1 MRLVVQK
8 YGGTSVGT
16 PERIRNVARRLVETQ
31 RAGSQVV
38 AVISAM
44 AGATDQLI
52 ELAHQISPHPTER
65 ELDILLATGEHA
77 ATALTAMAVNALGGR
92 AISLTGAQ
100 SGVLTDRNH
109 TKARI
114 ANISPKQIHELLS
127 DDYIVIVAGFQGQ
140 TPEGETTTL
149 GRGGSDLT
157 AIALAG
163 ALNADVCQIFTDVDG
178 VFTCDPRVVS
188 DAKKLD
194 EVAYDELLEMASA
207 GSKVMQSR
215 AVEFAKK
222 FGIEF
227 EVRSSLRAST
237 GTIAKEETPSMED
250 VVIRGIS
257 LDRHQAK
264 LTVAGVRDEPGNAGR
279 IFSNIAAAHIIV
291 DMIVQNA
298 SIGGTTDVSFTI
310 HEDELENARTVLMP
324 VVSEVGARR
333 LNTASGMAKLSV
345 VGIGMRSHS
354 GVAAR
359 MFECLGR
366 GGINI
371 QLVSTSE
378 IKIAVIIDETDV
390 DRAARLL
397 HGEFGLARLMPAAAA
412 TQPLSSSLTSRR
424 IRGTDP
430 SRPSKELSGP
440 KQRGR
445 RKGTPK
451 A

>member
-1 MRLVVQK
+1 MRLIVQK
-8 YGGTSVGT
+8 YGGTSVAT
-16 PERIRNVARRLVETQ
+16 PERICNVARRIIETQ
-31 RAGSQVV
+31 REGCRVV
-38 AVISAM
+38 AVISAV
-44 AGATDQLI
+44 AGVTDELL
-52 ELAHQISPHPTER
+52 ELAHAVSSHPTKR

-77 ATALTAMAVNALGGR
+77 ATALTTMAVNALGGT

-100 SGVLTDRNH
+100 AGILTDRNH

-127 DDYIVIVAGFQGQ
+127 EDYIVIVAGFQGQ

-178 VFTCDPRVVS
+178 VFTCDPRAVP
-188 DAKKLD
+188 DAKKLN
-194 EVAYDELLEMASA
+194 EIAYDELLEMA
-207 GSKVMQSR
+207 GSGAKVMQSR

-222 FGIEF
+222 FGVEF
-227 EVRSSLRAST
+227 EVRSSFTKSR

-250 VVIRGIS
+250 VLIRGIS

-264 LTVAGVRDEPGNAGR
+264 LSIAGVRDEPGMAAR

-298 SIGGTTDVSFTI
+298 SIGGTTDISFTI
-310 HEDELENARTVLMP
+310 HEDELENARKILMP
-324 VVSEVGARR
+324 VIGEIGAKR
-333 LNTASGMAKLSV
+333 LNTGSGMAKLSV

-366 GGINI
+366 SGINI

-378 IKIAVIIDETDV
+378 IKIAVIIDEKQA
-390 DRAARLL
+390 DRAAQLI
-397 HGEFGLARLMPAAAA
+397 HAEFGLARLLPAASA
-412 TQPLSSSLTSRR
+412 TQPL
-424 IRGTDP
+424 
-430 SRPSKELSGP
+430 
-440 KQRGR
+440 
-445 RKGTPK
+445 

>member
-1 MRLVVQK
+1 MRLIVQK

-16 PERIRNVARRLVETQ
+16 AERIRNVARRLVETQ
-31 RAGSQVV
+31 REGCRVV
-38 AVISAM
+38 GVISAM
-44 AGATDQLI
+44 AGVTDDLTK
-52 ELAHQISPHPTER
+52 LAHEMSEQPTER

-77 ATALTAMAVNALGGR
+77 ATALVAMAVNALGGR

-100 SGVLTDRNH
+100 AGILTDRNH

-178 VFTCDPRVVS
+178 VFTCDPRSVLA
-188 DAKKLD
+188 AKKLD
-194 EVAYDELLEMASA
+194 EIAYDELLEMASA
-207 GSKVMQSR
+207 GSKVVQSR

-227 EVRSSLRAST
+227 EVRSSFKTST
-237 GTIAKEETPSMED
+237 GTIAREASPSMED

-264 LTVAGVRDEPGNAGR
+264 LTIAGVRDEPGIAGR
-279 IFSNIAAAHIIV
+279 VFSNIAAAHIIV

-298 SIGGTTDVSFTI
+298 SIGGTTDISFTI
-310 HEDELENARTVLMP
+310 HEDELENARKILMP
-324 VVSEVGARR
+324 VVSEVGATR
-333 LNTASGMAKLSV
+333 LNTASSVAKLSV

-359 MFECLGR
+359 LFERLGKA
-366 GGINI
+366 GINI
-371 QLVSTSE
+371 HLISTSE
-378 IKIAVIIDETDV
+378 IKIAVIIDEKNLEH
-390 DRAARLL
+390 AAQLA
-397 HGEFGLARLMPAAAA
+397 HEEFGLARLNIAAGKMP
-412 TQPLSSSLTSRR
+412 P
-424 IRGTDP
+424 IG
-430 SRPSKELSGP
+430 
-440 KQRGR
+440 
-445 RKGTPK
+445 
-451 A
+451 

>member
-1 MRLVVQK
+1 MRLIVQK

-16 PERIRNVARRLVETQ
+16 PERILSVARRLIQTQ
-31 RAGSQVV
+31 GEGSQVV

-44 AGATDQLI
+44 VGVTDNLLK
-52 ELAHQISPHPTER
+52 LAHQISPHPIQR
-65 ELDILLATGEHA
+65 ELDILLSTGEHA
-77 ATALTAMAVNALGGR
+77 ATALTAMAVNALGGL

-100 SGVLTDRNH
+100 AGILTDRNH
-109 TKARI
+109 TKAHI

-163 ALNADVCQIFTDVDG
+163 ALNADACQIFTDVDG
-178 VFTCDPRVVS
+178 VFTCDPRIVL
-188 DAKKLD
+188 DAKKLK
-194 EVAYDELLEMASA
+194 EISYDELLEMAGA
-207 GSKVMQSR
+207 GAKVMQSR

-222 FGIEF
+222 FGVEF
-227 EVRSSLRAST
+227 EVRSSFKKRS
-237 GTIAKEETPSMED
+237 GTTTREEAPSMED
-250 VVIRGIS
+250 VVVRGIS
-257 LDRHQAK
+257 LDRRQAK
-264 LTVAGVRDEPGNAGR
+264 LSIAGVRDEPGIAGR

-298 SIGGTTDVSFTI
+298 SIAGTTDISFTI
-310 HEDELENARTVLMP
+310 HEDELENARKILMP
-324 VVSEVGARR
+324 VVGELGGHR
-333 LNTASGMAKLSV
+333 LNTTSGVAKLSV

-359 MFECLGR
+359 MFECLGQNS
-366 GGINI
+366 INI

-378 IKIAVIIDETDV
+378 IKIAVIVDEKDAE
-390 DRAARLL
+390 RAAQLI
-397 HGEFGLARLMPAAAA
+397 HAEFGLGRLLPAASA
-412 TQPLSSSLTSRR
+412 TQPL
-424 IRGTDP
+424 
-430 SRPSKELSGP
+430 
-440 KQRGR
+440 
-445 RKGTPK
+445 

>member
-8 YGGTSVGT
+8 YGGTSVGS

-31 RAGSQVV
+31 REGCRVV

-44 AGATDQLI
+44 AGMTDELI
-52 ELAHQISPHPTER
+52 KLAGEISPHPTER
-65 ELDILLATGEHA
+65 ELDILLATGEHVA
-77 ATALTAMAVNALGGR
+77 VALTAMAINALGGR
-92 AISLTGAQ
+92 AISVTGSQA
-100 SGVLTDRNH
+100 GILTDRNH
-109 TKARI
+109 TKARV

-178 VFTCDPRVVS
+178 VFTCDPHIVTE
-188 DAKKLD
+188 AKKLG
-194 EVAYDELLEMASA
+194 EIAYDELLEMA
-207 GSKVMQSR
+207 GSGAKVMQSR

-222 FGIEF
+222 FGVEF
-227 EVRSSLRAST
+227 EVRSSFNRSR

-264 LTVAGVRDEPGNAGR
+264 LTIAGVPDEPGIAGR

-298 SIGGTTDVSFTI
+298 SIGGTTDISFTI
-310 HEDELENARTVLMP
+310 HEDELEDARKILMP
-324 VVSEVGARR
+324 VVGEIGAKR

-366 GGINI
+366 SGINI

-378 IKIAVIIDETDV
+378 IKIAVIINEKDLE
-390 DRAARLL
+390 RAAQLT
-397 HGEFGLARLMPAAAA
+397 HKEFGLARFTSSAGAM
-412 TQPLSSSLTSRR
+412 QP
-424 IRGTDP
+424 IG
-430 SRPSKELSGP
+430 
-440 KQRGR
+440 
-445 RKGTPK
+445 
-451 A
+451 

>member
-16 PERIRNVARRLVETQ
+16 PKRIQNVARRLLKTQ
-31 RAGSQVV
+31 SEGCQVV

-44 AGATDQLI
+44 AGATDNLLK
-52 ELAHQISPHPTER
+52 LAHQISSHPTER
-65 ELDILLATGEHA
+65 ELDMLLSTGEHA
-77 ATALTAMAVNALGGR
+77 AAALTAMAVNALGGR
-92 AISLTGAQ
+92 AASLTGAQ
-100 SGVLTDRNH
+100 AGILTDRNY

-163 ALNADVCQIFTDVDG
+163 ALNADACQIFTDVDG
-178 VFTCDPRVVS
+178 IFTCDPRIVKG
-188 DAKKLD
+188 AKKLG
-194 EVAYDELLEMASA
+194 EVAYDELLEMAGGGA
-207 GSKVMQSR
+207 KVMQSR

-222 FGIEF
+222 FSIEF
-227 EVRSSLRAST
+227 EVRSSFNKSR
-237 GTIAKEETPSMED
+237 GTIAREERASMEN

-257 LDRHQAK
+257 VDRHQAK
-264 LTVAGVRDEPGNAGR
+264 LTIAAVPDKPGIAGR
-279 IFSNIAAAHIIV
+279 IFFNVAAAHIVV

-298 SIGGTTDVSFTI
+298 SAGGVTDISFTI
-310 HEDELENARTVLMP
+310 HEDELENARRILMP
-324 VVSEVGARR
+324 VVGEIGAKR
-333 LNTASGMAKLSV
+333 LNTSSGLAKLSV

-366 GGINI
+366 AGINI

-378 IKIAVIIDETDV
+378 IKIAVVIDEKDAE
-390 DRAARLL
+390 RAARLI
-397 HGEFGLARLMPAAAA
+397 HAEFGLARLVSA
-412 TQPLSSSLTSRR
+412 TATAQSL
-424 IRGTDP
+424 
-430 SRPSKELSGP
+430 K
-440 KQRGR
+440 
-445 RKGTPK
+445 
-451 A
+451 

>member
-1 MRLVVQK
+1 MRLIVQK

-16 PERIRNVARRLVETQ
+16 AERIRNVARRLVEVQ
-31 RAGSQVV
+31 REGSRVV

-44 AGATDQLI
+44 AGVTDDLI
-52 ELAHQISPHPTER
+52 KLAYETSEQPAER

-77 ATALTAMAVNALGGR
+77 ATALVAMAVNALGGR

-100 SGVLTDRNH
+100 AGILTDRNH

-114 ANISPKQIHELLS
+114 ANISSKQIHELLS
-127 DDYIVIVAGFQGQ
+127 EDYIVIVAGFQGQ

-178 VFTCDPRVVS
+178 IFTCDPRVVT

-194 EVAYDELLEMASA
+194 EVAYDELLEMAGA
-207 GSKVMQSR
+207 GSKIMQSR

-227 EVRSSLRAST
+227 EVRSSFKPST
-237 GTIAKEETPSMED
+237 GTVAREATPGMED

-264 LTVAGVRDEPGNAGR
+264 LTIAGVRDEPGCAGR
-279 IFSNIAAAHIIV
+279 IFSNISAAHIIV

-298 SIGGTTDVSFTI
+298 SIGGTTDISFTI
-310 HEDELENARTVLMP
+310 HEDELENARKILMP
-324 VVSEVGARR
+324 VVSEVGANR
-333 LNTASGMAKLSV
+333 LNTASGVAKLSV

-378 IKIAVIIDETDV
+378 IKIAVIIDEKDAE
-390 DRAARLL
+390 RAAQLI
-397 HGEFGLARLMPAAAA
+397 HAEFGLTRLMPAVGA
-412 TQPLSSSLTSRR
+412 TATLV
-424 IRGTDP
+424 
-430 SRPSKELSGP
+430 
-440 KQRGR
+440 
-445 RKGTPK
+445 
-451 A
+451 

>member
-1 MRLVVQK
+1 MRLIVQK
-8 YGGTSVGT
+8 YGGTSVGS

-31 RAGSQVV
+31 REGCRVV
-38 AVISAM
+38 AVVSAM
-44 AGATDQLI
+44 AGVTD
-52 ELAHQISPHPTER
+52 ELVKLAREISPHPTER

-77 ATALTAMAVNALGGR
+77 AVALTAMAINALGGR
-92 AISLTGAQ
+92 AISLTGSQA
-100 SGVLTDRNH
+100 GILTDRNH
-109 TKARI
+109 AKARI

-127 DDYIVIVAGFQGQ
+127 DDYIVVVAGFQGQ

-163 ALNADVCQIFTDVDG
+163 ALNADICQIFTDVDG
-178 VFTCDPRVVS
+178 VFTCDPRIVT
-188 DAKKLD
+188 DAKKLG
-194 EVAYDELLEMASA
+194 EIAYEELLEMA
-207 GSKVMQSR
+207 GSGAKVMQSR

-222 FGIEF
+222 FGVEF
-227 EVRSSLRAST
+227 EVRSSFNRSS
-237 GTIAKEETPSMED
+237 GTIAKEETASMED

-264 LTVAGVRDEPGNAGR
+264 LTIAGVRDEPGIAGR

-298 SIGGTTDVSFTI
+298 SVGGTTDISFTI
-310 HEDELENARTVLMP
+310 HEDELEDARKILMP
-324 VVSEVGARR
+324 VVGEIGAKR

-366 GGINI
+366 SGINI

-378 IKIAVIIDETDV
+378 IKIAVIIDEKDLE
-390 DRAARLL
+390 RAAQLT
-397 HGEFGLARLMPAAAA
+397 HEEFGLARFTSSASAM
-412 TQPLSSSLTSRR
+412 QP
-424 IRGTDP
+424 IR
-430 SRPSKELSGP
+430 
-440 KQRGR
+440 
-445 RKGTPK
+445 
-451 A
+451 

>member
-1 MRLVVQK
+1 MRLIVQK

-16 PERIRNVARRLVETQ
+16 PERICNVAKRLIETQ
-31 RAGSQVV
+31 RQGCHVV
-38 AVISAM
+38 AVISAI
-44 AGATDQLI
+44 AGATDNLVK
-52 ELAHQISPHPTER
+52 LAHEVSPHPTER
-65 ELDILLATGEHA
+65 ELDILLSTGEHT

-100 SGVLTDRNH
+100 AGILTDHNY

-163 ALNADVCQIFTDVDG
+163 ALNADACQIFTDVDG
-178 VFTCDPRVVS
+178 VFTCDPQIVKE
-188 DAKKLD
+188 AKKLD
-194 EVAYDELLEMASA
+194 EIAYDELLEMASGGA
-207 GSKVMQSR
+207 KVMQSR

-222 FGIEF
+222 FGVEF
-227 EVRSSLRAST
+227 EVRSSLNKSR
-237 GTIAKEETPSMED
+237 GTIATEEKASMED

-264 LTVAGVRDEPGNAGR
+264 LTIAGVPDKPGIAGR
-279 IFSNIAAAHIIV
+279 IFSNVAAAHIVV

-298 SIGGTTDVSFTI
+298 SISGTTDVSFTI
-310 HEDELENARTVLMP
+310 HEDELENARKILMP
-324 VVSEVGARR
+324 VVGEIGAQR
-333 LNTASGMAKLSV
+333 LNTSSGVAKLSV

-366 GGINI
+366 AEINI

-378 IKIAVIIDETDV
+378 IKIAVVIDEKDAE
-390 DRAARLL
+390 RAARLI
-397 HGEFGLARLMPAAAA
+397 HSEFGLARLMSAAA
-412 TQPLSSSLTSRR
+412 TMQPLT
-424 IRGTDP
+424 
-430 SRPSKELSGP
+430 
-440 KQRGR
+440 
-445 RKGTPK
+445 
-451 A
+451 